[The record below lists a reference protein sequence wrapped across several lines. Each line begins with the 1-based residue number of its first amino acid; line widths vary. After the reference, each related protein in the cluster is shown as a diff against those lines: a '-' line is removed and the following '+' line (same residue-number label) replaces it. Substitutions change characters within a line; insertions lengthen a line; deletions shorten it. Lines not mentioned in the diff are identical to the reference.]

1 MENNPHQE
9 PATPA
14 EIWEILRVLSKEQQ
28 ASSKERQAWSKE
40 RKEETQ
46 AINKQMEETDRR
58 MKETDRQLKETR
70 KLVKETGEQMK
81 ETDRQL
87 KRLGRHFD
95 SQWGKLMESLVE
107 GDLVPL
113 LQERKIAVQSTY
125 TRMNGRRNGEHY
137 EYDILAVSGAEVVV
151 VEVKTTLRAEDVTH
165 FLSKLRKFTAHA
177 PIYKGKNI
185 FGAVAYLKADS
196 SVVVHAERQGL
207 YVIRATGSSASIVNP
222 TDFQPRVF
230 H

>member
-14 EIWEILRVLSKEQQ
+14 EIWEILR
-28 ASSKERQAWSKE
+28 AWSKE
-40 RKEETQ
+40 REKETQ
-46 AINKQMEETDRR
+46 AINKRMEETDR
-58 MKETDRQLKETR
+58 
-70 KLVKETGEQMK
+70 QMK

-87 KRLGRHFD
+87 KRLGRHFE

-113 LQERKIAVQSTY
+113 LQKRKIAVQSTY
-125 TRMNGRRNGEHY
+125 TRMNGRRNGEHF
-137 EYDILAVSGAEVVV
+137 EYDILAVNGTEVVV

-165 FLSKLRKFTAHA
+165 FLSKLHKFTEHA
-177 PIYKGKNI
+177 PIYEGKNI

-207 YVIRATGSSASIVNP
+207 YVIRATGSSASIINP